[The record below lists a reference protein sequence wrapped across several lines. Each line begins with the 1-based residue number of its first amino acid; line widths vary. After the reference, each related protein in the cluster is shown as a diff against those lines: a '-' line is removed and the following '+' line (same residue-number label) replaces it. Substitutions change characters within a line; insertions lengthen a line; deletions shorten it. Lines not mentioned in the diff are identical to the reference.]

1 MAEFDRQRIVSDIH
15 GVLKGL
21 LFTETEVFYFHLENL
36 GVSRDEILDSP
47 DKFVRTLRDIFGN
60 GSSLIESA
68 IIAEMS
74 RELKVEAK
82 EDLAGMLRF
91 LGEKSV

>member
-1 MAEFDRQRIVSDIH
+1 MAEFDRQRVVSDIH

-36 GVSRDEILDSP
+36 GVSRDAILDSP

-68 IIAEMS
+68 IVFEMAMG
-74 RELKVEAK
+74 LNVEAK
-82 EDLAGMLRF
+82 KDLVGMLRF
-91 LGEKSV
+91 LGERSR